1 MSIFDLF
8 GGVNNMMTM
17 FQTFAKNP
25 MQYLISQRL
34 SVPQNI
40 QNDPQAIVRHLMNSG
55 QMSQEQFNQLNQYA
69 KQLQNKYHF

>member
-25 MQYLISQRL
+25 MKYLISQRL
-34 SVPQNI
+34 NVPQNI

-55 QMSQEQFNQLNQYA
+55 QMSQSQFNDLNQFA
-69 KQLQNKYHF
+69 KQLQQKYKF